1 MTPAPHSAATRQ
13 PRSAGQRTSRRRAA
27 RVAWAIL
34 ALNLTGGAAMALSA
48 PDRPAAMN
56 AAATTSLGAPAS
68 ADPGPSSA
76 TAAAADTTAAGR
88 AVDGPTAPAQTTA
101 PSKGTSRTTSPTT
114 ASAIPGSPAG
124 PAPAAPCA
132 LGAKLVP
139 TCGVLWGA
147 APAAFDFG
155 DRLALTRT
163 FEAVQGRPIDVYH
176 GYKSDGIL
184 FPSAVELSIA
194 NDPTTPRL
202 LMINWRPDTT
212 HTWKSVAQGGIDARI
227 DKLAAYIKTAY
238 NKPFFMAIWHEPEH
252 FVNATAGSGMEA
264 TDYRDMVRHVITRLR
279 AQGVTKVSFVQIYQG
294 FPKFAALSWWPN
306 LYPGDDVIDWIASDS
321 YNSGK
326 STGYNSGD
334 FNTMVNRVKANWN
347 GFYNWA
353 TTKHP
358 GKPLMLGEWGVFYQS
373 TDPGRQAWFFND
385 VKANL
390 AKYPALKMMSYFN
403 AAVLDKG
410 TTRIDASAAS
420 RDAYRSLSNSI
431 PRIDITTAR

>member
-1 MTPAPHSAATRQ
+1 
-13 PRSAGQRTSRRRAA
+13 
-27 RVAWAIL
+27 
-34 ALNLTGGAAMALSA
+34 
-48 PDRPAAMN
+48 MN
-56 AAATTSLGAPAS
+56 AAGHDILGTPAAADLGRPAP
-68 ADPGPSSA
+68 P
-76 TAAAADTTAAGR
+76 AAADTTA
-88 AVDGPTAPAQTTA
+88 PADERSTGARFNPDHPQPRGA
-101 PSKGTSRTTSPTT
+101 SQTTSPTT
-114 ASAIPGSPAG
+114 AAQAIPGSPAG
-124 PAPAAPCA
+124 PAPQRPARWVPSSF
-132 LGAKLVP
+132 P

-202 LMINWRPDTT
+202 LLINWRPDTT
-212 HTWKSVAQGGIDARI
+212 HVEERRAGRHRRSDRQARGIHQDGIQQALLHGDLARAGALRQRDRWVGDGGHR
-227 DKLAAYIKTAY
+227 L
-238 NKPFFMAIWHEPEH
+238 
-252 FVNATAGSGMEA
+252 S
-264 TDYRDMVRHVITRLR
+264 RHGPSTSSPGCAPR
-279 AQGVTKVSFVQIYQG
+279 GVTKGRLRPDLPG
-294 FPKFAALSWWPN
+294 FPRFATLSWWPN

-358 GKPLMLGEWGVFYQS
+358 
-373 TDPGRQAWFFND
+373 
-385 VKANL
+385 
-390 AKYPALKMMSYFN
+390 
-403 AAVLDKG
+403 
-410 TTRIDASAAS
+410 ASH
-420 RDAYRSLSNSI
+420 
-431 PRIDITTAR
+431 

>member
-1 MTPAPHSAATRQ
+1 MNPARHSAATRQ
-13 PRSAGQRTSRRRAA
+13 PRAAGQQKPRRRAA
-27 RVAWAIL
+27 HVAAAIL
-34 ALNLTGGAAMALSA
+34 ALSLTGGAALALSA
-48 PDRPAAMN
+48 PDRTPAGTPVRAMAN
-56 AAATTSLGAPAS
+56 LDAAAATDLGASSSTPSAAATTTPAGARTAAPRANAVVKATSQTSAPLTSSGAASGSGLAPA
-68 ADPGPSSA
+68 PL
-76 TAAAADTTAAGR
+76 
-88 AVDGPTAPAQTTA
+88 
-101 PSKGTSRTTSPTT
+101 
-114 ASAIPGSPAG
+114 
-124 PAPAAPCA
+124 APCP

-139 TCGVLWGA
+139 TCGILWGA

-163 FEAVQGRPIDVYH
+163 FEANQGRPIDVYH

-184 FPSAVELSIA
+184 FPSAAEIAIA

-202 LMINWRPDTT
+202 LLINWRPDTT
-212 HTWKSVAQGGIDARI
+212 HTWKSVAQGGSDARI

-264 TDYRDMVRHVITRLR
+264 TDYRDMVRHVISRLR
-279 AQGVTKVSFVQIYQG
+279 AQGVTKVVFVQIYQG
-294 FPKFAALSWWPN
+294 YPRFATLSWWPN

-334 FNTMVNRVKANWN
+334 FTTMVNRVKANWN

-353 TTKHP
+353 TTNHP
-358 GKPLMLGEWGVFYQS
+358 GKPLMLGEWGVFYQP
-373 TDPGRQAWFFND
+373 TDPSRQAWFFGN
-385 VKANL
+385 VQANL
-390 AKYPALKMMSYFN
+390 SKYPALKMMSYFN

-410 TTRIDASAAS
+410 TTRIDATAAS
-420 RDAYRSLSNSI
+420 RTAYRSLSSWVQ
-431 PRIDITTAR
+431 RVDVTTAR